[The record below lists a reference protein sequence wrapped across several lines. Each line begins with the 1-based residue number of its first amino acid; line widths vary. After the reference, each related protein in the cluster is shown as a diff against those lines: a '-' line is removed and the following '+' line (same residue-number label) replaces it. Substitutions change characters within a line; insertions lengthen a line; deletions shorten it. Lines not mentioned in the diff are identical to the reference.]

1 MADIPERVAA
11 LGPTIEKLMSI
22 GGTAGLSLGILQH
35 GKPIYH
41 ANYGFRNVQKKL
53 PMTEETIT
61 PGCSLAKAMTAASIA
76 LLVEEKKLTWDTRV
90 KDILPDFKIQDD
102 ILRNHTTVGDLLCH
116 RTGMSWGDNYY
127 ISTENNVI
135 IPGKA
140 GMKYLSSQEPLLP
153 FRGQFQYNNLHY
165 ELAGYVIEK
174 LSGMTYSDFVT
185 SRLTH
190 QIGMPRTSFKS
201 PQVGTDNVA
210 TCYNVLDD
218 GTPTPIPCVKAG
230 DDGFGASSGGIR
242 TCVIDLLRLYSAFLA
257 SANDQFANERTSTE
271 NSPLKQVNHL
281 MSAKMPMSQPTRSE
295 TSYAFG
301 WARVQLPGR
310 LGDLGCNPAL
320 MPNGMPIVGKGAPP
334 QLVIYHQGSL
344 PGALAAVLLLPDT
357 ESAIVV
363 LTNTLSLNDT
373 PDWVAQL
380 VLEEMLEVPDKN
392 DYVAAARTSVAEYAK
407 WYSNTCEELLRN
419 RKTGTSPK
427 KLEEYTGTYWD
438 AIHVVKIEV
447 SLEDGNLYWALQGL
461 PSEKFSLEHYEHNT
475 FTYLQPRNELV
486 RRGRWVDQGAEFW
499 KLRFEV
505 NNDDQVEKVFWVH
518 DIGVPAV
525 EYKKIAK
532 GAL

>member
-1 MADIPERVAA
+1 
-11 LGPTIEKLMSI
+11 
-22 GGTAGLSLGILQH
+22 
-35 GKPIYH
+35 
-41 ANYGFRNVQKKL
+41 
-53 PMTEETIT
+53 
-61 PGCSLAKAMTAASIA
+61 
-76 LLVEEKKLTWDTRV
+76 
-90 KDILPDFKIQDD
+90 
-102 ILRNHTTVGDLLCH
+102 
-116 RTGMSWGDNYY
+116 
-127 ISTENNVI
+127 
-135 IPGKA
+135 
-140 GMKYLSSQEPLLP
+140 
-153 FRGQFQYNNLHY
+153 
-165 ELAGYVIEK
+165 
-174 LSGMTYSDFVT
+174 
-185 SRLTH
+185 
-190 QIGMPRTSFKS
+190 
-201 PQVGTDNVA
+201 
-210 TCYNVLDD
+210 
-218 GTPTPIPCVKAG
+218 
-230 DDGFGASSGGIR
+230 
-242 TCVIDLLRLYSAFLA
+242 
-257 SANDQFANERTSTE
+257 
-271 NSPLKQVNHL
+271 

-310 LGDLGCNPAL
+310 MGDIGCNPAL

-380 VLEEMLEVPDKN
+380 VLEEMLKVPDKN

-407 WYSNTCEELLRN
+407 WYSNTREELLRN

-525 EYKKIAK
+525 EYKKTAK